1 MKIAKLEFFPASI
14 PYKHREISSQVNR
27 DGVTDIIIKATT
39 DDGVV
44 GWDES
49 CSGADVKSVLAAL
62 EAMRPFVLGR
72 TPLGKRSDPRRALVA
87 LVVAVP
93 QAGRFA
99 FAGMDIVLWD
109 TSGQIAGQ
117 PLYNLF
123 GGSVRD

>member
-62 EAMRPFVLGR
+62 EAMRPFVFGR
-72 TPLGKRSDPRRALVA
+72 TP
-87 LVVAVP
+87 
-93 QAGRFA
+93 
-99 FAGMDIVLWD
+99 
-109 TSGQIAGQ
+109 
-117 PLYNLF
+117 
-123 GGSVRD
+123 